1 MEQLRQNV
9 NSIINR
15 TGRLTLH
22 ENLAEMESDDGDI
35 NTNLE
40 RRICEMNIRK
50 MREMQGEK

>member
-40 RRICEMNIRK
+40 RRI
-50 MREMQGEK
+50 